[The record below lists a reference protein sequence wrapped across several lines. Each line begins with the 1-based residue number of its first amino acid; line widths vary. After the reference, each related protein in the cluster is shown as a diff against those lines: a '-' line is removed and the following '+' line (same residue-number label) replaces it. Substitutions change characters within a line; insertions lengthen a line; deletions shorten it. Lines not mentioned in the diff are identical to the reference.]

1 MITPDSEEAF
11 VIKDCIKSMRSFRVG
26 TRGICVGL
34 FVSKDRDGWLMRI
47 PRAGLLTLNCDTLHY
62 DEKDNSIIGAVED
75 GYVPTIKISMFMFD
89 TVKVIG

>member
-62 DEKDNSIIGAVED
+62 DEKKTIRSSVLWKTVTYPPSRSACSCSIR
-75 GYVPTIKISMFMFD
+75 
-89 TVKVIG
+89 